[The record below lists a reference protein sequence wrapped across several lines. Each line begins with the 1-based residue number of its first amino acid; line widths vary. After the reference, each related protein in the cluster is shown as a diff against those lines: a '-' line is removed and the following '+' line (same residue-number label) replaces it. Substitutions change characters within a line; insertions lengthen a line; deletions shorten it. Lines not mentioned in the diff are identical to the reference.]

1 MKEVLE
7 DIIIPFDLI
16 FDSSTEPESRKV
28 LKKHWIAIDNN
39 NDNEKN
45 IDFHFLL
52 PLQ

>member
-28 LKKHWIAIDNN
+28 LNKHWIAIDNN
-39 NDNEKN
+39 NGNEKK
-45 IDFHFLL
+45 H
-52 PLQ
+52 